1 MKTSFYIRLLL
12 LFAAVAC
19 TSFVQAQTDDT
30 PGKPRPAIYDESADG
45 SEQIAAALVEA
56 KSENK
61 RVLLQFGA
69 NWCPWCYLLH
79 DLFAEDPA
87 ISKVLTTDY
96 VVVLIDVN
104 QGHNKVVDEVYGNP
118 TRLGLPVLV
127 VLDSEGRQLTTQNT
141 GDLEK
146 GNAHDPAKVLAFLKK
161 WASKSGHD

>member
-1 MKTSFYIRLLL
+1 MKSNGSIFTLLL
-12 LFAAVAC
+12 VAVAAM
-19 TSFVQAQTDDT
+19 TAWNQAYGSE
-30 PGKPRPAIYDESADG
+30 PSGNARPAIYDESADG
-45 SEQIAAALVEA
+45 SEQIASALIEA

-87 ISKVLTTDY
+87 ISEVLTTDY

-118 TRLGLPVLV
+118 THQGLPVLV
-127 VLDSEGRQLTTQNT
+127 ILDSEGRQLTTQNT

-161 WASKSGHD
+161 WAS

>member
-1 MKTSFYIRLLL
+1 MKSIYPPLPLLL
-12 LFAAVAC
+12 LFTVAAC
-19 TSFVQAQTDDT
+19 TSYFQAQAADA
-30 PGKPRPAIYDESADG
+30 PGNARPAIYDESADG

-69 NWCPWCYLLH
+69 NWCPWCHLLH
-79 DLFAEDPA
+79 DLFAKDPA
-87 ISKVLTTDY
+87 INEILTIDY

-104 QGHNKVVDEVYGNP
+104 QGHNTVVDEVYGNP
-118 TRLGLPVLV
+118 TNLGLPVLV
-127 VLDSEGRQLTTQNT
+127 VLDADGRQLTTQNT

-161 WASKSGHD
+161 WAS